1 MKVTFPLVATQDG
14 NSSSL
19 VLRSSRRLSEI
30 SLNIIS
36 EDCRDDDNED
46 DPTMCAKAGDM
57 IKPMRDE
64 ALPRVPTSPPQQQ
77 EEQEEPTTRV
87 SAKNTKTVRFDETNN
102 LYHESTLCLDNDLDC
117 RLLWYTTK
125 QLEGLRHESR
135 EVHRM
140 LYAFDQAATPS
151 TASWCSILRRAYF
164 SKSEILNDKIPLR
177 VMALGMEKWVVP
189 AVVAHAQ
196 HAHARQLE
204 FIQQWQQTPLMDNQ
218 FRAEMMARA
227 CRSASRPCVLFARHL
242 GDMVADEK

>member
-1 MKVTFPLVATQDG
+1 MKETFPLVATQDA

-19 VLRSSRRLSEI
+19 VLRSSRRLSDL
-30 SLNIIS
+30 SLNIIP

-46 DPTMCAKAGDM
+46 DPTMCAKTGDM
-57 IKPMRDE
+57 IKPMHDE
-64 ALPRVPTSPPQQQ
+64 APPLVPTSLPQQQ
-77 EEQEEPTTRV
+77 EEQEEPTTR
-87 SAKNTKTVRFDETNN
+87 ARARNNKTVRFDETQNM
-102 LYHESTLCLDNDLDC
+102 YQESNLCLGNDLDC

-140 LYAFDQAATPS
+140 LYALDQAATPS

-164 SKSEILNDKIPLR
+164 SKSKILNDKIPLR
-177 VMALGMEKWVVP
+177 VMALGMEKCVVP

-204 FIQQWQQTPLMDNQ
+204 FIQQWQETALLDED

-227 CRSASRPCVLFARHL
+227 CRSASRPCVLFASHL
-242 GDMVADEK
+242 GRMVADEK